1 MQGYYNPGCGAGEN
15 FMNQGFAIWRP
26 PGGSPQ
32 GLAGRFQESI
42 ITDINFKHGF
52 LFKPWSTEQPCSFI
66 YGERVFQ
73 EALLREWTEYPDF
86 ETEIAQ
92 HGMMDLEVW
101 RGYIQSIQH
110 EIAQGGVQ
118 KVVAARTQMVD
129 TRVGLFDAFLA
140 ACARY
145 PDAFVSI
152 VNHEQ
157 YGIWLGAT
165 PEILVQPLGDDWET
179 VSMAGTLLDDV
190 TGWTGKEIDENTVTQ
205 QHLEEVLQRV
215 GAQIIESGKADAV
228 RAGALRHLVRH
239 YQFSLPP
246 SHIHSFIAQLHPT
259 PAVGGYIREKA
270 LSIID
275 AHESN
280 GRGLFAGYLGY
291 YENAKPHLWVNLRCC
306 RWYGS
311 KALLHAG
318 AGINAMSH
326 ADAEWAETEAK
337 MATIGGCL

>member
-1 MQGYYNPGCGAGEN
+1 MQGLHYPGCGAGEN
-15 FMNQGFAIWRP
+15 FMNRGFAIWRP

-32 GLAGRFQESI
+32 GLAGRFEEST
-42 ITDINFKHGF
+42 ITDIDLQHGF
-52 LFKPWSTEQPCSFI
+52 IFKPWSAEKPCYFI

-86 ETEIAQ
+86 KKEITQ

-110 EIAQGGVQ
+110 EIAQGVVQ
-118 KVVAARTQMVD
+118 KVVASRTQMAD

-152 VNHEQ
+152 VYHEQ
-157 YGIWLGAT
+157 YGVWLGAT
-165 PEILVQPLGDDWET
+165 PEILVQPLGDEWKT

-190 TGWTGKEIDENTVTQ
+190 TGWTGKEIEENTVTQ
-205 QHLEEVLQRV
+205 QHMEDVLRRV
-215 GAQIIESGKADAV
+215 GAQIIKSGKADAV
-228 RAGALRHLVRH
+228 RAGALRHLVRSYH
-239 YQFSLPP
+239 FSL
-246 SHIHSFIAQLHPT
+246 SAHEIQSLISQLHPT
-259 PAVGGYIREKA
+259 PAVAGYHREKA

-275 AHESN
+275 THESD

-291 YENAKPHLWVNLRCC
+291 YENTKPHLWVNLRCC
-306 RWYGS
+306 QWYGS
-311 KALLHAG
+311 KAILHAG
-318 AGINAMSH
+318 AGINAMSN
-326 ADAEWAETEAK
+326 ADGEWAETEAK
-337 MATIGGCL
+337 MVTIGCCL